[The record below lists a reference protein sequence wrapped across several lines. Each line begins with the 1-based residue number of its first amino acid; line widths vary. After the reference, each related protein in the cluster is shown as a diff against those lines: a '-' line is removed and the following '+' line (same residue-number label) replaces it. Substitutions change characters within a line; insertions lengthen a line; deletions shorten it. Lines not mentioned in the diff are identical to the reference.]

1 MTKPVERSEIV
12 DYQTYGELR
21 PEIRAAVMKEKEHR
35 RIHVGTHLTFLF
47 ETHATVRYQV
57 QEMMRAEQI
66 VKEADILHE
75 IETYNDLLGGPG
87 ELGCTLLVEL
97 DDPEARAT
105 KLAEWLELPKHL
117 YAKLADGTR
126 IRPTYDERQVGEERV
141 SSVQYLK
148 FPVGDGAP
156 VAIGCDHDDP
166 ELHHE
171 TELTDAQR
179 EALQKDLEE

>member
-1 MTKPVERSEIV
+1 MTKPVDRSEIV

-21 PEIRAAVMKEKEHR
+21 PEIRATVMKEKEHR
-35 RIHVGTHLTFLF
+35 RIHVGPHLTFLF
-47 ETHATVRYQV
+47 ETHATIRYQI

-75 IETYNDLLGGPG
+75 IETYNELLGGPG

-97 DDPEARAT
+97 DDPEDRAK
-105 KLAEWLELPKHL
+105 KLAKWLELPKHL
-117 YAKLADGTR
+117 YAMRADGTKV
-126 IRPTYDERQVGEERV
+126 RPTYDERQVGDERV

-148 FPVGDGAP
+148 FPVGDDAP
-156 VAIGCDHDDP
+156 VAIGCDHADP

-171 TELTDAQR
+171 TKLTDAQR
-179 EALQKDLEE
+179 GALQGDLKE

>member
-1 MTKPVERSEIV
+1 MTRPVERSEIV

-21 PEIRAAVMKEKEHR
+21 AEIRDAVMKEKEHR
-35 RIHVGTHLTFLF
+35 RIHVGSCLTFLF

-75 IETYNDLLGGPG
+75 IETYNELLGGPG
-87 ELGCTLLVEL
+87 ELGCTLLIEL
-97 DDPEARAT
+97 DDPDERAT
-105 KLAEWLELPKHL
+105 KLAKWLDLPKQL
-117 YAKLADGTR
+117 YAKLADGTKV
-126 IRPTYDERQVGEERV
+126 RPTYDERQVGVERV

-148 FPVGDGAP
+148 FKVGAP
-156 VAIGCDHDDP
+156 APAAVGCDHDDP

-179 EALQKDLEE
+179 EALQKDLQD